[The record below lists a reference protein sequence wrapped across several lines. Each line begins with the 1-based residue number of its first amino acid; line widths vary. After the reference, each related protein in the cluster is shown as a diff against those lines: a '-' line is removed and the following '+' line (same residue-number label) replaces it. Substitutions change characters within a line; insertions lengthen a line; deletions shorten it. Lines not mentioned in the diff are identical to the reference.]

1 VLSVGERLAELEL
14 TAEEDA
20 ADAADAGPGIM
31 VAAFDV
37 SACDAKV
44 EAVFGLEAMLEG
56 PIACDA
62 EFTAFG
68 FEVML
73 LEPDAGVAAEFG
85 LEAML
90 ERPITCDAEF
100 ATFGLEA
107 MLEGPAA
114 MLTAPVACDARAE
127 PEFVPEAM
135 LEGPVACDTGTE
147 AAFEPEAML
156 DGPEFPVRA
165 ANVEAGLTI
174 EGMLAGPVA
183 CEAGVTAEFGP
194 EPVLDGPELGAGA
207 EVDLGAEELII
218 GVQSAEGGSEYAPV

>member
-68 FEVML
+68 FEV
-73 LEPDAGVAAEFG
+73 
-85 LEAML
+85 ML